1 MRYLSLILVL
11 ALGACSTSTFKS
23 RLKPIGVG
31 LRVGAGATLGSLSAT
46 QIVPKSRTTSV
57 AQQDDFSGDGFRGR
71 VEVFKTLAR
80 KRALEVGLYAS
91 RGAMDYEEEDVQT
104 QSLGLSLRGFLRPEG
119 LRPYVEVRGGYREQE
134 QGSVVPGSPD
144 TRLSGDGWTAGLGI
158 GLEVPLGGNFGMFLQ
173 LDADYAEVDIG
184 GAFTGNTAELG
195 VLLGGTV
202 RF

>member
-23 RLKPIGVG
+23 RLKPIGIGV
-31 LRVGAGATLGSLSAT
+31 RIGAGAALGNLSAT
-46 QIVPKSRTTSV
+46 QIVQKSRATF
-57 AQQDDFSGDGFRGR
+57 AAEHGDFDGDGFRGK

-91 RGAMDYEEEDVQT
+91 RGAMDYEGEDVDT
-104 QSLGLSLRGFLRPEG
+104 ETFGLSVRGFLRPEG
-119 LRPYVEVRGGYREQE
+119 LRPYIEVRGGYREQE